1 MKRKIED
8 MVFKILGETE
18 EPTAGLIKVKLEQM
32 GYKLSYDT
40 VSKHL
45 QMITDRGIIGRKT
58 KRDFIGAVDGKKHW
72 GWHYYTFKNHYKK

>member
-1 MKRKIED
+1 MKKKIED
-8 MVFKILGETE
+8 MVFKILGESE
-18 EPTAGLIKVKLEQM
+18 EPTVGPIKVRLEQM

-45 QMITDRGIIGRKT
+45 KMMANSRIIGRKT

-72 GWHYYTFKNHYKK
+72 GWHYYTLKNN